1 MQRFLGI
8 DVGTKR
14 IGIAICDPL
23 LITTRS
29 LVALAR
35 VPEDKAV
42 LEIAKICKEYG
53 ISTVAVGL
61 PYNMDGT
68 LGSQAQDCQDF
79 AKRLEVEAKL
89 EVCFED
95 ERLTSYEAE
104 QILAS
109 QGKKYTR
116 NKELVD
122 MMSAELILRQFI
134 NKKEQAN
141 GKF

>member
-1 MQRFLGI
+1 MQRFLGLDI
-8 DVGTKR
+8 GKKR
-14 IGIAICDPL
+14 IGVAICDPL

-29 LVALAR
+29 LIALSR
-35 VPEDKAV
+35 EPENKAV
-42 LEIAKICKEYG
+42 AEISAICKEYG
-53 ISTVAVGL
+53 ITTVAVGL

-68 LGSQAQDCQDF
+68 IGSQAEDCQNF

-95 ERLTSYEAE
+95 ERLTSFEAE

-122 MMSAELILRQFI
+122 MMSAELILQQFI
-134 NKKEQAN
+134 NKRSK
-141 GKF
+141 

>member
-14 IGIAICDPL
+14 IGVAICDPL

-35 VPEDKAV
+35 QPEDKAV
-42 LEIAKICKEYG
+42 EEIAKICKEYG

-68 LGSQAQDCQDF
+68 LGAQAKDCQDF

-104 QILAS
+104 QILAQ
-109 QGKKYTR
+109 QGKKYTK

-134 NKKEQAN
+134 SKRS
-141 GKF
+141 

>member
-14 IGIAICDPL
+14 IGVAICDPL

-29 LVALAR
+29 LIALPR
-35 VPEDKAV
+35 IPEDKAIE
-42 LEIAKICKEYG
+42 EIGKTCKEYS

-79 AKRLEVEAKL
+79 AKKLELGAKL
-89 EVCFED
+89 KVCFED

-109 QGKKYTR
+109 QGKKYTK

-134 NKKEQAN
+134 NKRSK
-141 GKF
+141 

>member
-1 MQRFLGI
+1 MGIAMQRFVGL

-14 IGIAICDPL
+14 IGVAICDPL

-29 LVALAR
+29 LMVVR
-35 VPEDKAV
+35 REPESKAIE
-42 LEIAKICKEYG
+42 EISKVCKEYG
-53 ISTVAVGL
+53 VTTVAMGL

-68 LGSQAQDCQDF
+68 LGAQAKDCQDF
-79 AKRLEVEAKL
+79 AKKLEVEAKL

-95 ERLTSYEAE
+95 ERLTSFEAE

-109 QGKKYTR
+109 QGKKYTK

-122 MMSAELILRQFI
+122 MMAAELILQQFI
-134 NKKEQAN
+134 NKRSK
-141 GKF
+141 

>member
-1 MQRFLGI
+1 MQRYLGI

-14 IGIAICDPL
+14 IGVAICDPL

-42 LEIAKICKEYG
+42 ADIAAICKEYG

-68 LGSQAQDCQDF
+68 LGSQAKDCQDF
-79 AKRLEVEAKL
+79 AKKLEVEANL

-109 QGKKYTR
+109 QGKKYTK

-134 NKKEQAN
+134 SKRSK
-141 GKF
+141 

>member
-8 DVGTKR
+8 DIGKKR
-14 IGIAICDPL
+14 IGVAICDPL

-29 LVALAR
+29 LIALAR
-35 VPEDKAV
+35 EPENMAIAQ
-42 LEIAKICKEYG
+42 IAKICKEYA
-53 ISTVAVGL
+53 ITTVVAGL

-68 LGSQAQDCQDF
+68 LGEQAKDCQDF
-79 AKRLEVEAKL
+79 AKKLEVNAKL

-95 ERLTSYEAE
+95 ERLTSFEAE

-109 QGKKYTR
+109 QGKKYTK

-134 NKKEQAN
+134 NKRSK
-141 GKF
+141 

>member
-29 LVALAR
+29 LIALSR

-42 LEIAKICKEYG
+42 DEIAKICKEYS
-53 ISTVAVGL
+53 ITTVVVGL

-68 LGSQAQDCQDF
+68 LGSQAQDCQNF

-95 ERLTSYEAE
+95 ERLTSFEAE

-109 QGKKYTR
+109 QGKKYTK

-122 MMSAELILRQFI
+122 MMAAEIILRQFI
-134 NKKEQAN
+134 NKRSK
-141 GKF
+141 

>member
-8 DVGTKR
+8 DIGTKR
-14 IGIAICDPL
+14 IGIAICDPM

-29 LVALAR
+29 LIALPR

-42 LEIAKICKEYG
+42 EEIAKICKEYS
-53 ISTVAVGL
+53 ITTVAVGL

-68 LGSQAQDCQDF
+68 LGSQAQDCQNF

-95 ERLTSYEAE
+95 ERLTSFEAE

-109 QGKKYTR
+109 QGKKYTK

-122 MMSAELILRQFI
+122 MMSAEIILRQFI
-134 NKKEQAN
+134 NKRSK
-141 GKF
+141 

>member
-1 MQRFLGI
+1 MQRFLGLDI
-8 DVGTKR
+8 GKKR
-14 IGIAICDPL
+14 IGVATCDPL

-29 LVALAR
+29 VTALSR
-35 VPEDKAV
+35 EPEEKAIA
-42 LEIAKICKEYG
+42 EISAICKEYG
-53 ISTVAVGL
+53 ITTVVVGL

-68 LGSQAQDCQDF
+68 LGSQAKDCQDF
-79 AKRLEVEAKL
+79 AKRLEVDAKL

-95 ERLTSYEAE
+95 ERLTSFEAE

-109 QGKKYTR
+109 QGKKYTK

-134 NKKEQAN
+134 NKRST
-141 GKF
+141 